1 MECLGAPNVYIHSST
16 WRKSSSC
23 CLAKTTA
30 FLNYVLFRYRCEI
43 LVRHTHYLATLYT
56 CRLRQSLAKVV
67 VKIKCLEWSFQT
79 SHCSAEG
86 GLLLLPSS
94 KFQWSHETLKNDS
107 QLPSFFLWSK
117 HYFFSRDVFFFCFL
131 SKSFKAR
138 GKAKLGN
145 FQCQVLRGIRLR
157 QQLWVEY
164 RAPEWGCSRPIF
176 RVWQSLNLQLKFC

>member
-1 MECLGAPNVYIHSST
+1 MECLGAPNVYIYSST

-67 VKIKCLEWSFQT
+67 VKIKCLEWSFQN
-79 SHCSAEG
+79 SHC
-86 GLLLLPSS
+86 
-94 KFQWSHETLKNDS
+94 QWSLETLKNDS
-107 QLPSFFLWSK
+107 QLPSFFCDQSIT
-117 HYFFSRDVFFFCFL
+117 FSLAMSFFCFL

-138 GKAKLGN
+138 GKAMLGN

-164 RAPEWGCSRPIF
+164 RALEWGCSRPIF
-176 RVWQSLNLQLKFC
+176 RVWQSLNLAQVLLRSQ

>member
-30 FLNYVLFRYRCEI
+30 FLNYVLFRYICEI

-79 SHCSAEG
+79 SHCRRWFAPSTIIQISVKSRNLEEW
-86 GLLLLPSS
+86 LPTP
-94 KFQWSHETLKNDS
+94 KLFFVIKALFF
-107 QLPSFFLWSK
+107 PSRCLFFVSLVS
-117 HYFFSRDVFFFCFL
+117 L
-131 SKSFKAR
+131 
-138 GKAKLGN
+138 
-145 FQCQVLRGIRLR
+145 
-157 QQLWVEY
+157 
-164 RAPEWGCSRPIF
+164 SRPGARPGWETF
-176 RVWQSLNLQLKFC
+176 SAKC